1 MHPPASFG
9 RSDSGDAA
17 AALVEPVAV
26 RMPERLPAVEVPVVL
41 TIDPESLEAA
51 SRQLTD
57 MVLHAVRA
65 GYSQAVADVEFEA
78 EEAETYEN
86 PPARLREVLA
96 EFAEANEEL
105 LRRIGRSVVTGSD
118 PAPGR

>member
-9 RSDSGDAA
+9 RAYDGPAEDPEVQT
-17 AALVEPVAV
+17 VEPIAV
-26 RMPERLPAVEVPVVL
+26 TMPTGLPAVELPLVL
-41 TIDPESLEAA
+41 AIDPESLVAA

-65 GYSQAVADVEFEA
+65 GYSQAVTDVEDASEDA
-78 EEAETYEN
+78 DEDPN

-96 EFAEANEEL
+96 EFAAANEEL
-105 LRRIGRSVVTGSD
+105 LRRLGTG
-118 PAPGR
+118 AAAR